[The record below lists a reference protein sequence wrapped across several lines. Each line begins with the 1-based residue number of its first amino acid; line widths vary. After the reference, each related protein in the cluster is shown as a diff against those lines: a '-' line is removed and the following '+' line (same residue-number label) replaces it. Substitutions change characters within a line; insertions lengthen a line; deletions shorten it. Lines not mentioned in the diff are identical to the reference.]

1 MKMEATLQPLLV
13 FKKPETDNVQPK
25 IDLTLT
31 PTPAPTPTPT
41 PTPTLTLTLTLTLT
55 RCSQRSKRGW
65 PR

>member
-1 MKMEATLQPLLV
+1 MSIPLHISMKMEATLQPLLV

-41 PTPTLTLTLTLTLT
+41 PTPTLTL
-55 RCSQRSKRGW
+55 
-65 PR
+65 